1 MHPRIAEALDYLD
14 TERADLRTTVERIP
28 LELRGKTPDPDRWS
42 VAQVLHH
49 LTLIENRVGPLVN
62 KLVTGARAKGVGPE
76 LETSSILNARHAE
89 RIADRSFKVPAPE
102 EIVPPSDIDAAS
114 AWSALEQS
122 REALKAAVTA
132 GDGLA
137 LSEIRYPHP
146 VLGDI
151 NLYQWIL
158 FVGSHEVR
166 HTAQIREIAET
177 LGSDSNSASAANQD
191 RYDSTN
197 N

>member
-1 MHPRIAEALDYLD
+1 MHSRIAEALDYLD
-14 TERADLRTTVERIP
+14 TERADLRAAVEFIP
-28 LELRGKTPDPDRWS
+28 IEQRGKTPGPDRWS

-49 LTLIENRVGPLVN
+49 LTLIENRVAPLVN
-62 KLVTGARAKGVGPE
+62 KLVAGARAGGLGPE

-89 RIADRSFKVPAPE
+89 RIADRSFRVPAPE
-102 EIVPPSDIDAAS
+102 EIRPPSDVDAAS
-114 AWSALEQS
+114 ALAALDQS

-146 VLGDI
+146 VLGEI

-166 HTAQIREIAET
+166 HTAQIREIAEHFK
-177 LGSDSNSASAANQD
+177 SDSTPAAAAN
-191 RYDSTN
+191 
-197 N
+197 